1 MALILFPNLNWLCS
15 GQTCRLPVSAG
26 GQGKKISMILQLK
39 TNQWSHLPLG
49 VILNEFD
56 IRRPPHVTQ
65 DNVLWTFFSLSL
77 SFPPPSSIHYT
88 VKFSMMMH
96 VLNMVGT
103 YLVNPF
109 YIKIPHECQAS
120 SFSSDEFEPQQ
131 EAERNSTNLPHEP
144 FQVWSGRKLLQ
155 QIFKRTVLV
164 HYLHANERP
173 IPLSL
178 NIIALGIGARRV
190 SCFVKVDIFRR
201 FLPKNVQIFW
211 DDCLW
216 KLW

>member
-1 MALILFPNLNWLCS
+1 MIASSAWRYPEWIWYPQTS
-15 GQTCRLPVSAG
+15 PRDTGQCV
-26 GQGKKISMILQLK
+26 
-39 TNQWSHLPLG
+39 
-49 VILNEFD
+49 
-56 IRRPPHVTQ
+56 
-65 DNVLWTFFSLSL
+65 VLWTFFSLSL

-120 SFSSDEFEPQQ
+120 SFSSNEFEPQQ

-144 FQVWSGRKLLQ
+144 FQVWAGRKLLQ

-173 IPLSL
+173 IPLSP
-178 NIIALGIGARRV
+178 NIIALGNETSRV
-190 SCFVKVDIFRR
+190 SCFVNFLA

>member
-1 MALILFPNLNWLCS
+1 
-15 GQTCRLPVSAG
+15 
-26 GQGKKISMILQLK
+26 
-39 TNQWSHLPLG
+39 
-49 VILNEFD
+49 
-56 IRRPPHVTQ
+56 
-65 DNVLWTFFSLSL
+65 
-77 SFPPPSSIHYT
+77 
-88 VKFSMMMH
+88 MMMH

-120 SFSSDEFEPQQ
+120 SFSSNEFEPQQ

-144 FQVWSGRKLLQ
+144 FQVWAGRKLLQ

-178 NIIALGIGARRV
+178 SEHHCSG
-190 SCFVKVDIFRR
+190 
-201 FLPKNVQIFW
+201 Q
-211 DDCLW
+211 
-216 KLW
+216 

>member
-1 MALILFPNLNWLCS
+1 MIASSAWRYPEWIWYPQTS
-15 GQTCRLPVSAG
+15 PRDTGQCV
-26 GQGKKISMILQLK
+26 
-39 TNQWSHLPLG
+39 
-49 VILNEFD
+49 
-56 IRRPPHVTQ
+56 
-65 DNVLWTFFSLSL
+65 VLWTFFSLSL

-120 SFSSDEFEPQQ
+120 SFSSNEFEPQQ

-144 FQVWSGRKLLQ
+144 FQVWAGRKLLQ

-178 NIIALGIGARRV
+178 SEHHCSGQWNQSRELFCKFFGVSSKKCSNLLRWLSVKTLIIFAAHRMASRHERV
-190 SCFVKVDIFRR
+190 TACQVS
-201 FLPKNVQIFW
+201 W
-211 DDCLW
+211 E
-216 KLW
+216 